1 MKKLGLGIVG
11 VMLIAVI
18 YYFTA
23 GSAQITEEMK
33 VRVNTELS
41 MIEQNGFSIQEREVK
56 AKEEHFVLSFDDP
69 QKIMT
74 FFNQQGS
81 EIALEDAQTLVGIK
95 LGVDLAYLNDTY
107 SALSVDIYPLNLPTA
122 ISDAAAHND
131 ADKAL
136 VTHLNTMLKQK
147 ALLVHV
153 DFNKMLSSFKG
164 FIKDIDETY
173 TTEKTITMTLKG
185 ATFEGEI
192 KDDRITQLSQLL
204 QTIQLTLEDDLT
216 ISLLGLKSD
225 YQLTGKTLYDTNYDY
240 SVERIEVTGKH
251 ENETFSALVKQIEGY
266 NKTSVSNNLASNKM
280 KLFSKHIELQEKDA
294 KTSLTDVSFAFN
306 IANLDM
312 HILEQLEE
320 VDIENET
327 ETNRLIQALI
337 SKGIN
342 MEIPLFEVKKLEY
355 LGQNID
361 GFSLTSTFEVNKSA
375 NFLAIQENPFG
386 ALDAINTKTTLTLSD
401 ALFTIIAK
409 DPRAMMLAMLIQP
422 KVVNGKKVYELE
434 IKDGKL
440 TVNGK
445 PIL

>member
-1 MKKLGLGIVG
+1 MKKLGLG
-11 VMLIAVI
+11 LITVILVAVI

-23 GSAQITEEMK
+23 GSEQLTEEMK

-56 AKEEHFVLSFDDP
+56 EKKEHFVLTFDDP

-74 FFNQQGS
+74 FFKKQGS
-81 EIALEDAQTLVGIK
+81 EIALEDAQALIGIK

-122 ISDAAAHND
+122 INNAAANND

-173 TTEKTITMTLKG
+173 TTEKAITMTLKG

-192 KDDRITQLSQLL
+192 NDDRITKLSQVL
-204 QTIQLTLEDDLT
+204 QTIQLTLGDDLT
-216 ISLLGLKSD
+216 LALSGLKSD
-225 YQLTGKTLYDTNYDY
+225 YALTGKTLYNSNYDY
-240 SVERIEVTGKH
+240 SVETIKVSGKH
-251 ENETFSALVKQIEGY
+251 ENETFSALLKQIEGS
-266 NKTSVSNNLASNKM
+266 NKTSVANNLASNKM
-280 KLFSKHIELQEKDA
+280 KFFTKRIEVEENSEK
-294 KTSLTDVSFAFN
+294 TNLTDVTFSFD

-312 HILEQLEE
+312 SILGQFEE

-337 SKGIN
+337 SKGIT
-342 MEIPLFEVKKLEY
+342 MEIPLFEVKKLDY
-355 LGQNID
+355 LGENID
-361 GFSLTSTFEVNKSA
+361 GFALTSTFEVNKDA
-375 NFLAIQENPFG
+375 NFAGIQANPFS

-401 ALFTIIAK
+401 ALFNLIAK

-422 KVVNGKKVYELE
+422 KVVNGKKVYEVE

-445 PIL
+445 PMI